1 MHPTSTV
8 RRISIAALAAG
19 ALALALISSPAQA
32 RSARAAED
40 PMVIAPAPGTTAPV
54 AGPGLIGHQGRWLT
68 DANGRVMLVNGV
80 NFVSKDNRTPEQ
92 RGFGADDA
100 QFLADQ
106 GFDVVR
112 LGLSPDAFMP
122 LPGKVNTVYLRSFA
136 RTVKTLTDHGLLVL
150 IDVHQDGWGPGT
162 SGNGFPR
169 WMTRTH
175 GATNTRTPFPLYYI
189 TNPAIQA
196 AFQSFWDNEKGP
208 DGIGLQDQVA
218 TMWSALAGAVGS
230 NPNVIG
236 YDILNEP
243 WPGTTWEP
251 CVYGGPKG
259 CPAQDAAG
267 LDELHAKV
275 AKAIRAKDQSHLIFG
290 EPYVLFNFGQAG
302 TSIRKP
308 GDDAR
313 SGMAFHMYTA
323 APADEPNVLRNA
335 VRWSNR
341 TGGALLASEFGAVKT
356 PTDIHRMV
364 GEMDDALMPWIWW
377 TYDENFI
384 HDMAKPPTGDNVD
397 HTVVDALVRPHA
409 VAVAGT
415 PSGHRYDPASR
426 VLELSWKTLAP
437 GNRRVVASAPT
448 VIKIPKQVYGTGY
461 TVKVTG
467 GTVTSA
473 ADAPVLTV
481 ANAAGASSVT
491 VTVTPAP

>member
-1 MHPTSTV
+1 MAAPAEAGSTPNSGGAPVPTSVPTP
-8 RRISIAALAAG
+8 S
-19 ALALALISSPAQA
+19 
-32 RSARAAED
+32 
-40 PMVIAPAPGTTAPV
+40 TPV
-54 AGPGLIGHQGRWLT
+54 AGPGVIGHQGRWLT
-68 DANGRVMLVNGV
+68 DASGRVVLLNGV

-92 RGFGADDA
+92 RGFGDDDA
-100 QFLADQ
+100 QFIADQ

-122 LPGKVNTVYLRSFA
+122 RPGKVNTVYLKSYA

-150 IDVHQDGWGPGT
+150 IDLHQDGWGPGT
-162 SGNGFPR
+162 GGNGFPR

-175 GATNTRTPFPLYYI
+175 GATNTHTPFPLYYI

-196 AFQSFWDNEKGP
+196 AFQSFWDDEKGP
-208 DGIGLQDQVA
+208 DGVGLQEQVA
-218 TMWSALAGAVGS
+218 TMYSALAGAVGA

-243 WPGTTWEP
+243 WPGTTWKP
-251 CVYGGPKG
+251 CLDGVNG

-267 LDELHAKV
+267 LDELHTKV
-275 AKAIRAKDQSHLIFG
+275 RNAIRTKDTTHLVFG
-290 EPYVLFNFGQAG
+290 EPYVLFNFGQGG

-308 GDDAR
+308 GNDPR
-313 SGMAFHMYTA
+313 SGMTFHMYTA
-323 APADEPNVLRNA
+323 TPADEPTVLRNA

-356 PTDIHRMV
+356 PADIHRMV

-384 HDMAKPPTGDNVD
+384 HDMAKPPTGTNVD

-415 PSGHRYDPASR
+415 PTLHRYDTSSR
-426 VLELSWKTLAP
+426 VLQLGWKTVAP
-437 GNRRVVASAPT
+437 GNRRVTAPT
-448 VIKIPKQVYGTGY
+448 VIKIPSQVYDKGY
-461 TVKVTG
+461 KVKVAG

-473 ADAPVLTV
+473 PGAFVLTIV
-481 ANAAGASSVT
+481 NDASSSSVT
-491 VTVTPAP
+491 VTVAP